1 MASTNRFKFT
11 ESSVAKLC
19 VPPEPGE
26 TAPSKRKP
34 GTLVRVLEKRYWDT
48 ELRGFGV
55 IARADS
61 ASFIVQRDV
70 NRESVKVTIGRLGP
84 FTVTEARKRAREL
97 IVQMAAGI
105 DPNEERKKKRE
116 AAELAREREVTLKD
130 AVDIHVADMRAEQC
144 APESIAFIEN
154 DFLRLYL
161 PDLANKPLTSLSRV
175 ECRKLHATLTA
186 KHELPGKRARGGPAT
201 ANRVLKTLRAVYRS
215 AALVHEWL
223 PAPPT
228 VAVKFH
234 KMKRRRSPIA
244 WAELPSWWATVE
256 SLKSGVRR
264 DLQRLLLFT
273 GLRSN
278 DGKTIRW
285 EHIDFEAGTLHRPRP
300 KGGEDRAF
308 TIPLCAYVLAMLKR
322 RKELNEQR
330 FPGQPWVFPVH
341 RRKQL
346 ISHIIEVDEQREVE
360 GKRLRGFI
368 PSPHRLRDTFLS
380 AAHDCNVSPLDQ
392 KALANHALPSGD
404 ITEGYIRPGLEHLR
418 EVAEKIAAF
427 LLAKAGQRPAA
438 LALVRDEAV

>member
-1 MASTNRFKFT
+1 MTSTNRFKFT
-11 ESSVAKLC
+11 ETSVAKLC
-19 VPPEPGE
+19 VPPAEGE
-26 TAPSKRKP
+26 LSPAGKP
-34 GTLVRVLEKRYWDT
+34 LLEKRYWDT

-70 NRESVKVTIGRLGP
+70 NRRSVKVTIGRLGP

-97 IVQMAAGI
+97 IVAMASGTN
-105 DPNEERKKKRE
+105 PNEERERQRL
-116 AAELAREREVTLKD
+116 AAEQAREQGVTLKE
-130 AVDIHVADMRAEQC
+130 AVAIHVADMRAEQC
-144 APESIAFIEN
+144 APESIAFIEK
-154 DFLRLYL
+154 DFLRLYV

-175 ECRKLHATLTA
+175 ACRELHAALTA
-186 KHELPGKRARGGPAT
+186 GRGPAT

-215 AALVHEWL
+215 AALVHELL

-256 SLKSGVRR
+256 SLRNGVRR

-285 EHIDFEAGTLHRPRP
+285 EHIDFEAGTLHRPKP

-308 TIPLCAYVLAMLKR
+308 TIPLCTYVLAMLKR

-346 ISHIIEVDEQREVE
+346 VSHIVEVDEQREVE

-427 LLAKAGQRPAA
+427 LLGKAGQRPAV
-438 LALVRDEAV
+438 LTIVRGEVG